1 MIDARVFRLVSYGL
15 YVVASFRSAAESAGP
30 AKNTLGGDE
39 RNPDPY
45 KDAGAG
51 KAQGRLNGQI
61 ANTVFQLTADP
72 PLLGV
77 SLNCQNFT
85 HELISESGRFSVS
98 VLSQETPLKFIG
110 LFGFKCGRQVD
121 KFSGINYKVLESGT
135 PVILDHCLGF
145 FDLAVKQSIA
155 LGTHT
160 LFIGQVTA
168 AEVLADGVPL
178 TYAYYHEIKGGRT
191 QANAPTYIKDNEK

>member
-1 MIDARVFRLVSYGL
+1 MIDPRVFRLVSYGL
-15 YVVASFRSAAESAGP
+15 YVVASFRDS
-30 AKNTLGGDE
+30 
-39 RNPDPY
+39 
-45 KDAGAG
+45 
-51 KAQGRLNGQI
+51 RLNGQI

-72 PLLGV
+72 PLMAV

-85 HELISESGRFSVS
+85 HELVAESRRFSIS

-121 KFSGINYKVLESGT
+121 KYSGIAHTVLPSGT
-135 PVILDHCLGF
+135 PVIRDYCLGF
-145 FDLAVKQSIA
+145 FDLEVRQSIA

-160 LFIGQVTA
+160 LFIG
-168 AEVLADGVPL
+168 EVMASELLASGLPM

-191 QANAPTYIKDNEK
+191 QANAPTYIKDNDK